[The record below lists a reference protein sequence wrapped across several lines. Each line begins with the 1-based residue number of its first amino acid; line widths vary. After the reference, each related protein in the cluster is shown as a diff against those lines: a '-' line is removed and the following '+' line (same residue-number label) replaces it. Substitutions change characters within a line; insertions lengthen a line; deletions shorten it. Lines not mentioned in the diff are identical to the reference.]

1 MSIKL
6 QDKLLF
12 SQIKFEKEEF
22 EKLEK
27 LFLALG
33 FNVQIK
39 WFRTR
44 HTFEWENINVM
55 IDTAKEAIENL
66 SQIASS
72 SQAPRAYEVLAKLID
87 TTVQAN
93 KDLIDLQA
101 KMKEMKDIETPTN
114 PKGKTINNNLFV
126 GSTAEL
132 QKVLQELKN
141 GK

>member
-1 MSIKL
+1 MSDDANNDPLSSLLGINPIQT
-6 QDKLLF
+6 QDKINEIIIDAHND
-12 SQIKFEKEEF
+12 SAQKDFET
-22 EKLEK
+22 
-27 LFLALG
+27 A
-33 FNVQIK
+33 
-39 WFRTR
+39 RA
-44 HTFEWENINVM
+44 NINVM
-55 IDTAKEAIENL
+55 IDTAKDAIENL

-72 SQAPRAYEVLAKLID
+72 SQAPRAYEVLAKLIE

-101 KMKEMKDIETPTN
+101 KMKEMKDIDVPNN

-132 QKVLQELKN
+132 QKVLQDLK

>member
-1 MSIKL
+1 MSDDANNDPIGSSLGINPIQKTEKVQEIISDAHNDSAIK
-6 QDKLLF
+6 D
-12 SQIKFEKEEF
+12 FET
-22 EKLEK
+22 
-27 LFLALG
+27 A
-33 FNVQIK
+33 
-39 WFRTR
+39 RA
-44 HTFEWENINVM
+44 NINIM
-55 IDTAKEAIENL
+55 IDTAKEAIDNL